1 MDNIEHDKGDIMSGA
16 VIAINQ
22 AGSVGS
28 YFICPCLVVK
38 MCRSLTSDILDA
50 CRISINR
57 FFVTFFFFCLAHVFF
72 SHKCVPD
79 CCKFIIF

>member
-28 YFICPCLVVK
+28 YFICPSLVVK

-57 FFVTFFFFCLAHVFF
+57 FFVTFFFFVWHTF
-72 SHKCVPD
+72 SFRTNAFRIVASL
-79 CCKFIIF
+79 